1 MLTSRWAGVQDTILR
16 KVWSES
22 GKDTFSHCE
31 WARMCPCLQSPVF
44 LLHLLAEKRKCLQNV
59 RRMQVLTL
67 FSLMKS
73 HTSVDVC
80 SALSILWTTQR
91 SKLQL
96 LSWPCVLLVALLC
109 PSMTQIHII
118 SFYDSYYLWD
128 LGLL

>member
-1 MLTSRWAGVQDTILR
+1 MGWGSRYHFEKSLIW
-16 KVWSES
+16 VWERHIQSLWMS
-22 GKDTFSHCE
+22 KDVS
-31 WARMCPCLQSPVF
+31 
-44 LLHLLAEKRKCLQNV
+44 LLAVSSLLVALVSWEEEMFTKCAEDASPDT
-59 RRMQVLTL
+59 VLSNEVTHFCWCML
-67 FSLMKS
+67 S
-73 HTSVDVC
+73 

>member
-80 SALSILWTTQR
+80 WV
-91 SKLQL
+91 L
-96 LSWPCVLLVALLC
+96 LCQYFGPPKDQNCSSYLGLVSCWWPCCVHPWPKYILSLF
-109 PSMTQIHII
+109 MIRII
-118 SFYDSYYLWD
+118 C
-128 LGLL
+128 GI